1 MRGQQWQVGATA
13 QRLSRSVAACA
24 LWGPWAAGSADRC
37 GESVRCVAVGQ
48 GVTGVG
54 IGALGGWIHVDS
66 IHQVVNVNDP
76 GILHDITGLYY
87 AI

>member
-1 MRGQQWQVGATA
+1 VRGQQWQVGATA

-54 IGALGGWIHVDS
+54 IGALGGVDS
-66 IHQVVNVNDP
+66 CGFHSS
-76 GILHDITGLYY
+76 GGEC
-87 AI
+87 